1 MLNAIFVALILASV
15 LWAAWNGTMP
25 EMTAASSKAAK
36 TAVVDV
42 LFPLVGVMA
51 LWLGLMRVL
60 RDAGAMATIARWMA
74 PVMNRL
80 FPEIPKDHP
89 AMGAMIMNISANML
103 GLGNAATPFGLKAM
117 QELNTLNMR
126 PGVATNSM
134 ALFLAI
140 NTSGVAVIPTGMIAF
155 RGSQGSLDP
164 AGILLPSILATACST
179 VVGFLVIKLLQN
191 RRGFAVENY
200 PSDPAPEGESIA
212 DGIMGLAE
220 AEETAELTRP
230 TSKWGAAL
238 FAGFAFALIA
248 ILIGRAIPALNGELS
263 GGEMTRFFLSQWLL
277 PVFICLILLIGVM
290 KGVRVYDSMI
300 KGAREGFD
308 LFVMI
313 LPFVVA
319 ILTAVGLVRASGLL
333 SAAAGWLSA
342 WVAVPIETIMMAIVR
357 PLSGSG
363 AFGVVADTFA
373 TLGPDSFAGF
383 MVSVQNGSTESTF
396 YVMAVYLGSVRIRAA
411 RHALPACLAADATAF
426 FAAWF
431 WCRMFFA

>member
-1 MLNAIFVALILASV
+1 MLNAIFIALILASV
-15 LWAAWNGTMP
+15 LWAAWNGTMA
-25 EMTAASSKAAK
+25 ELTAASSAAAK

-60 RDAGAMATIARWMA
+60 RDAGAMAAIARWLA

-80 FPEIPKDHP
+80 FPEIPRDHP

-117 QELNTLNMR
+117 QELNTLNQR

-155 RGSQGSLDP
+155 RGSQGSVDP
-164 AGILLPSILATACST
+164 AGILIPSVLATACST
-179 VVGFLVIKLLQN
+179 IVGFLVIKLLQN
-191 RRGFAVENY
+191 RRGFAAENY
-200 PSDPAPEGESIA
+200 PSDPLPEGESLMGEIA
-212 DGIMGLAE
+212 GLSE
-220 AEETAELTRP
+220 AQETATLSRP
-230 TSKWGAAL
+230 TNRWGAAL
-238 FAGFAFALIA
+238 FAAFGIAMIA
-248 ILIGRAIPALNGELS
+248 ILVTRGIPSLSGELS
-263 GGEMTRFFLSQWLL
+263 GGGMARFFLSQWLL
-277 PVFICLILLIGVM
+277 PVFIAFILLVGVM
-290 KGVRVYDSMI
+290 KGVRVYDSVI

-319 ILTAVGLVRASGLL
+319 ILTAVGMVRASGLL
-333 SAAAGWLSA
+333 SAAASA
-342 WVAVPIETIMMAIVR
+342 ISGWVAVPIETIMMAIVR

-363 AFGVVADTFA
+363 AFGVVGDTFNA
-373 TLGPDSFAGF
+373 LGPDSFAGF

-396 YVMAVYLGSVRIRAA
+396 YVLAVYLGSVRIRAA

-431 WCRMFFA
+431 WCRIFF

>member
-1 MLNAIFVALILASV
+1 MLNAIFIALILSSV

-25 EMTAASSKAAK
+25 ELTAASSKAAK

-60 RDAGAMATIARWMA
+60 RDAGAMAAMARWMS

-80 FPEIPKDHP
+80 FPEIPNDHP

-117 QELNTLNMR
+117 QELNTLNQR

-179 VVGFLVIKLLQN
+179 IVGYFVIRLLQN
-191 RRGFAVENY
+191 RRSFAVESY
-200 PSDPAPEGESIA
+200 PSDPLPEGESLA
-212 DGIMGLAE
+212 DGIAGLAE
-220 AEETAELTRP
+220 AETTAELARP
-230 TSKWGAAL
+230 TSQWGAAL
-238 FAGFAFALIA
+238 FIGFLVALIG
-248 ILIGRAIPALNGELS
+248 ILIARGIPALSGEMA
-263 GGEMTRFFLSQWLL
+263 GGEIARFLLSQWLL
-277 PVFICLILLIGVM
+277 PVFICVILLIGVM
-290 KGVRVYDSMI
+290 KGVRVYDSIIM
-300 KGAREGFD
+300 GAREGFD

-319 ILTAVGLVRASGLL
+319 ILTAVGMVRASGLL
-333 SAAAGWLSA
+333 SAAAGWVGQFAS
-342 WVAVPIETIMMAIVR
+342 VPIEAIMMAIVR

-373 TLGPDSFAGF
+373 TVGPDSFAGF

-411 RHALPACLAADATAF
+411 RHALPACLAADTVAF

-431 WCRMFFA
+431 WCRVFFT